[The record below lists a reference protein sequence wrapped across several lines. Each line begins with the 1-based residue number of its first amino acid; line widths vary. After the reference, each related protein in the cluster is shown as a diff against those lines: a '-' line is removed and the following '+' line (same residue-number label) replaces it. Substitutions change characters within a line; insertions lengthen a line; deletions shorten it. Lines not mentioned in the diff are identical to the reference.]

1 MHAKWTEIN
10 GVPIISVFDTPLSG
24 KTAQLIKR
32 TEDIILSIIIL
43 IMISPVLIAVALGVK
58 LSSPGPV
65 LFKQNRYGIN
75 GQPINVYKF
84 RSMTSQDN
92 GNIIKQATKKDIRI
106 TAFGAFIRK
115 TSLDEL
121 PQFYNVIQ
129 GRMSIVGPRP
139 HAVAHNEEY
148 RKLIPKYMQRHL
160 VKPGI
165 TGWAQINGWR
175 GETDTLHKMK
185 KRIDFDLHYINTWS
199 LWLDIKIIILT
210 TVKGFINKNAY

>member
-1 MHAKWTEIN
+1 MYLLVKRVIDIVVSMVLA
-10 GVPIISVFDTPLSG
+10 GVLIIP
-24 KTAQLIKR
+24 
-32 TEDIILSIIIL
+32 IL
-43 IMISPVLIAVALGVK
+43 IIFTILKVTSKDSAIYYSDRIGK
-58 LSSPGPV
+58 NNHI
-65 LFKQNRYGIN
+65 FKM
-75 GQPINVYKF
+75 PKF
-84 RSMTSQDN
+84 RTMKS
-92 GNIIKQATKKDIRI
+92 GAPEIATHLMKNADKHTTKIGK
-106 TAFGAFIRK
+106 FLRK

>member
-1 MHAKWTEIN
+1 M
-10 GVPIISVFDTPLSG
+10 
-24 KTAQLIKR
+24 
-32 TEDIILSIIIL
+32 IIL

-139 HAVAHNEEY
+139 HAVAQNEEY

-185 KRIDFDLHYINTWS
+185 KRIDFDLHYINTWP
-199 LWLDIKIIILT
+199 LWLDITIIILT